1 MTENSNPL
9 NKYFRQPAIYIS
21 LPSGIDYP
29 PHVVTPS
36 TTGEL
41 PVMPMTARDEIKF
54 KTPDAL
60 MNGQGVVDVIESCMP
75 NVKDA
80 WQIKSLDLDTVL
92 IAIRIA
98 TYGETMDITFDVPK
112 TGEKTNHTLN
122 LPSLLENIKT
132 ETKQDSIKLSG
143 GLEIHLNSLTYR
155 DMTQASLQTFQQQ
168 RIYSTVS
175 ASDMSDDEKSKRF
188 NDSFKVLTDLNDKV
202 LLKNIISITTPEGS
216 KVSDPAQIKEFVENV
231 NATVINEL
239 QDRLAEVRRIGTV
252 KPLRIKATEE
262 QIKKG
267 APATFDVPV
276 TFDTA
281 NFFV

>member
-155 DMTQASLQTFQQQ
+155 DMT
-168 RIYSTVS
+168 
-175 ASDMSDDEKSKRF
+175 
-188 NDSFKVLTDLNDKV
+188 
-202 LLKNIISITTPEGS
+202 
-216 KVSDPAQIKEFVENV
+216 
-231 NATVINEL
+231 
-239 QDRLAEVRRIGTV
+239 
-252 KPLRIKATEE
+252 
-262 QIKKG
+262 
-267 APATFDVPV
+267 
-276 TFDTA
+276 
-281 NFFV
+281 

>member
-202 LLKNIISITTPEGS
+202 LLKNIVSITTPEGS

>member
-143 GLEIHLNSLTYR
+143 GLEIQLNSLTYR